1 MTAKEKKPLY
11 SIITHTQNSFMDDFE
26 FRAGY
31 FIMLIKCLWR
41 YQGGIA
47 MFLSANRQL
56 SCVKDRVCL
65 PVRGCCFICMNKGE
79 GYF

>member
-1 MTAKEKKPLY
+1 
-11 SIITHTQNSFMDDFE
+11 
-26 FRAGY
+26 
-31 FIMLIKCLWR
+31 
-41 YQGGIA
+41 

-79 GYF
+79 GYFVIRKFESTLSLIRWR